1 MDRRRTGVLLRLE
14 EKPPPETMCGGL
26 LAGTVRAVRRL
37 ENPLTRA
44 RLRIA
49 TGSSRRSGLEVFA
62 ERTRRE
68 LPATGEHVLRRT
80 LETRDDL
87 TAQERQVALVARDGM
102 SNMEIGARLFL
113 SRQTAD

>member
-1 MDRRRTGVLLRLE
+1 MACRWIGVLLRLE
-14 EKPPPETMCGGL
+14 EKSSSETMCGGL

-62 ERTRRE
+62 ERTRRK
-68 LPATGEHVLRRT
+68 LLARGEHVL
-80 LETRDDL
+80 
-87 TAQERQVALVARDGM
+87 
-102 SNMEIGARLFL
+102 
-113 SRQTAD
+113 

>member
-1 MDRRRTGVLLRLE
+1 MNALVQIADVTRRYNGPDQAALDEVTLEIAAGEAVAVMGPSGSGKSTLLN
-14 EKPPPETMCGGL
+14 L

-68 LPATGEHVLRRT
+68 LLARGEHVL
-80 LETRDDL
+80 
-87 TAQERQVALVARDGM
+87 
-102 SNMEIGARLFL
+102 
-113 SRQTAD
+113 